1 MQRLN
6 FVARNKTTGQTHTF
20 IAKTEREAREW
31 YGSTT
36 PDGDLLDDV
45 DWEEIREMMDDD
57 NSEIL
62 DEFAAELLDTDSN

>member
-1 MQRLN
+1 M
-6 FVARNKTTGQTHTF
+6 
-20 IAKTEREAREW
+20 IERESREW